1 MIDVIRDCDLVNM
14 VSKLVMI
21 ELVFTIYATLLN
33 IKGMLQK
40 FGRILNIIAL
50 LKDYKIWARYTFSH
64 KLGFRHFTRPVRYC

>member
-1 MIDVIRDCDLVNM
+1 MMMIDVIRDCDLVNM

-50 LKDYKIWARYTFSH
+50 LKDYKI
-64 KLGFRHFTRPVRYC
+64 